1 MNRPCK
7 GSVPRLIALMD
18 GSLRPSAAD
27 KLRSHL
33 QGCPGC
39 SEAHRRLV
47 ETKRLC
53 REMDHQEPPELSWRR
68 IEAQIHWKT
77 ARREE
82 ERPSRGGRFTLPALA
97 LGAAAAGAVIAVI
110 VMGQINDAGRPVPAD
125 TPRAPVARSEAPQDE
140 ELAAVPTLIRGD
152 VNVVDTSGSLEPLT
166 LDRPLLQ
173 GAGITTG
180 DGRTTL
186 QWAAGSGTT
195 IAQQSVVELARLR
208 TRGQQLQLRQG
219 KVYVKLAKLA
229 PGQSFEVVAGGIRT
243 SVRGTHFSVELGQE
257 TVDVEVFEGLVHV
270 APLDQRWVGIDVPEE
285 HRVSVRIDGTRP
297 TLQQLDHHGP
307 LASTM
312 NLIPWPSFPRV
323 MAGTSL
329 LSLASKPAGADLK
342 LNNRMIGATDLR
354 LRTPL
359 GRHLVELWHGGKL
372 LEKRWIEVKPQPA
385 AVSMDIREHMIRI
398 RPRTVRLSRTLYQ
411 FIRHRTPQ
419 IRACY
424 DRWLKRNPDLKGRLI
439 FRINVDADGT
449 VSETS
454 LIRDTFAEPKVGM
467 CALHVI
473 KRWRFP
479 QRKEAETLVYP
490 FNFRSA
496 STE

>member
-7 GSVPRLIALMD
+7 GNVPRLIALMD
-18 GSLRPSAAD
+18 GSLRPGAAD
-27 KLRSHL
+27 KLRGHL

-82 ERPSRGGRFTLPALA
+82 KRPARSGRFTLPALA
-97 LGAAAAGAVIAVI
+97 VGAAAAGALIAVI
-110 VMGQINDAGRPVPAD
+110 VMGQINDRAPNAAV
-125 TPRAPVARSEAPQDE
+125 PRAPVARTVAPLDK
-140 ELAAVPTLIRGD
+140 ELAAVATLIRGD
-152 VNVVDTSGSLEPLT
+152 VSVINTSGSLEPLT

-173 GAGITTG
+173 GSGITTG
-180 DGRTTL
+180 DGRTNL
-186 QWAAGSGTT
+186 QWAEGSGAT
-195 IAQQSVVELARLR
+195 IAQQSVLELAQLR
-208 TRGQQLQLRQG
+208 TRAQQLQLRQG
-219 KVYVKLAKLA
+219 KVYVKLAKLT
-229 PGQSFEVVAGGIRT
+229 PGQSFEVVTGGIRT
-243 SVRGTHFSVELGQE
+243 SVQGTHFSVELGQE

-270 APLDQRWVGIDVPEE
+270 APLDQRWVGIDVPAE
-285 HRVSVRIDGTRP
+285 HRVSVRIDGARP
-297 TLQQLDHHGP
+297 TLQQLDKHGP
-307 LASTM
+307 SASTM

-323 MAGTSL
+323 MASTSL
-329 LSLASKPAGADLK
+329 LSVASKPAGADLR
-342 LNNRMIGATDLR
+342 LNNRLIGATNLSLR
-354 LRTPL
+354 SPM

-385 AVSMDIREHMIRI
+385 AVAMDIREHMIKI

-419 IRACY
+419 IRGCY
-424 DRWLKRNPDLKGRLI
+424 DRWLKRDPDLKGRLI

-449 VSETS
+449 VSEAS

-490 FNFRSA
+490 FNFRNASA
-496 STE
+496 E